1 MRTKTRTPQEERY
14 MVPVVRSTF
23 RILEELSESGTL
35 RLSEISHRT
44 GLAKSTVFRVL
55 RSLDSLGYVLRD
67 PEQREYAL
75 SPNLAE
81 LARPVAWSEPLRRIS
96 LPYMLELRQ
105 KFGETVNLGEIKLDR
120 VVYLEVLPSEH
131 ALSVNERKGDWVY
144 AHTSAL
150 GKAILAFSVPELVAT
165 IVSHRSLP
173 ALTPNTITDPRRFQ
187 EELERVRQQ
196 GYATDMQE
204 TNMLACCVAAP
215 ILDKHGIAIAAIS
228 ISGAAVRFDP
238 NSRAV
243 QRALMRATQRISRHF
258 GWEPAPLR
266 RGKSRAGVSVPAA

>member
-1 MRTKTRTPQEERY
+1 

-55 RSLDSLGYVLRD
+55 RSLDTLGYVLRD
-67 PEQREYAL
+67 PDQREYAL
-75 SPNLAE
+75 SPNLAD

-96 LPYMLELRQ
+96 IPYMLELRQ

-120 VVYLEVLPSEH
+120 VIYLEVLPSEH
-131 ALSVNERKGDWVY
+131 ALHVNERKGDWVY

-150 GKAILAFSVPELVAT
+150 GKAILAFSLPELVAT
-165 IVSHRSLP
+165 IVNQRSLP
-173 ALTPNTITDPRRFQ
+173 ALTPNTITDPKRFH
-187 EELERVRQQ
+187 EELEHVREQ
-196 GYATDMQE
+196 GYATDIQE
-204 TNMLACCVAAP
+204 TNMLACCIAAP
-215 ILDKHGIAIAAIS
+215 ILDKHGMAIAALS
-228 ISGAAVRFDP
+228 VSGAAVRFDP

-243 QRALMRATQRISRHF
+243 QKALTRATQRISRQF
-258 GWEPAPLR
+258 GWEQPVGASRRPKARAGSMPAP
-266 RGKSRAGVSVPAA
+266 AA